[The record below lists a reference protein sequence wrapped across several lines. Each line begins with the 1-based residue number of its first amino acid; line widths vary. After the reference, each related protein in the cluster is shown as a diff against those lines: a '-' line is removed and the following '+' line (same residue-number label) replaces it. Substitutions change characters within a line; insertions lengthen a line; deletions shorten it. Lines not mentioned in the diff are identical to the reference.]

1 MSLQVRRYKKEDEN
15 NWNLFVS
22 NAKNATFL
30 LDRNFIEYHS
40 DRFEDFSIMI
50 YNNSDVLKALLPLS
64 IHGNEVISHGGLT
77 YGGFIIQHNLKTV
90 DMLEIFESV
99 IKFIKDNA
107 IVTLTY
113 KAIPHIYHLRP
124 SEEDLYGLFRSG
136 FKLVR
141 RDVSSSIN
149 MRTTKIKGQKQNGYR
164 KALKGGL
171 ELEETFDCSD
181 ILAIVN
187 RNLLEKYDVNPVHK
201 PVEMNLLKN
210 KFKKNILFFNLIINR
225 NIEGGMIL
233 FIDNNVVHAQYITT
247 TPIAKR
253 CRGLDF
259 IIVSIIEMF
268 KDDYEWFDFGTSTEQ
283 NGSYLNTGLIKS
295 KEEFGLSA
303 ICYDTYKLVL

>member
-1 MSLQVRRYKKEDEN
+1 MNIVKYNSSYLKK
-15 NWNLFVS
+15 WNQFVAES
-22 NAKNATFL
+22 KNGTFL

-40 DRFEDFSIMI
+40 DRFEDFSLMI

-64 IHGNEVISHGGLT
+64 IHDNEVISHGGLT
-77 YGGFIIQHNLKTV
+77 YGGFIIQHNLNTA

-99 IKFIKDNA
+99 IKFIKDNE
-107 IVTLTY
+107 IVTLSY

-124 SEEDLYGLFRSG
+124 SEEDLYGLFRNG

-149 MRTTKIKGQKQNGYR
+149 MRTTKIKGQKQNGYK
-164 KALKGGL
+164 KAVREGL
-171 ELEETFDCSD
+171 ELQETVDCSD
-181 ILAIVN
+181 ILTIVN
-187 RNLLEKYDVNPVHK
+187 RSLLEKYGVNSVHTS
-201 PVEMNLLKN
+201 VEMNLLKN
-210 KFKKNILFFNLIINR
+210 KFKKNILFFNLIINQ
-225 NIEGGMIL
+225 NVEGGMIL

-247 TPIAKR
+247 TYIAKR

-268 KDDYEWFDFGTSTEQ
+268 KDDYEWFDFGTSTEK

-303 ICYDTYKLVL
+303 ICYDTYKLVLQ

>member
-1 MSLQVRRYKKEDEN
+1 MNIVKYNSSYLKK
-15 NWNLFVS
+15 WNQFVAES
-22 NAKNATFL
+22 KNGTFL

-40 DRFEDFSIMI
+40 DRFEDFSLMI

-64 IHGNEVISHGGLT
+64 IHDNEVISHGGLT
-77 YGGFIIQHNLKTV
+77 YGGFIIQHNLNTA

-99 IKFIKDNA
+99 IKFIKDNE
-107 IVTLTY
+107 IVTLSY

-124 SEEDLYGLFRSG
+124 SEEDLYGLFRNG

-149 MRTTKIKGQKQNGYR
+149 MRTTKIKGQKQNGYK
-164 KALKGGL
+164 KAIREGL
-171 ELEETFDCSD
+171 ELQETVDCSD
-181 ILAIVN
+181 ILTIVN
-187 RNLLEKYDVNPVHK
+187 RSLLEKYGVNSVHTS
-201 PVEMNLLKN
+201 VEMNLLKN
-210 KFKKNILFFNLIINR
+210 KFKKNILFFNLIINQ
-225 NIEGGMIL
+225 NVEGGMIL

-247 TPIAKR
+247 TYIAKR

-268 KDDYEWFDFGTSTEQ
+268 KDDYEWFDFGTSTEK

-303 ICYDTYKLVL
+303 ICYDTYKLVLQ

>member
-1 MSLQVRRYKKEDEN
+1 MNIVKYNSSHLKK
-15 NWNLFVS
+15 WNQFVAES
-22 NAKNATFL
+22 KNGTFL
-30 LDRNFIEYHS
+30 LDRNFVEYHS
-40 DRFEDFSIMI
+40 DRFEDFSLMI

-64 IHGNEVISHGGLT
+64 IHDNQVISHAGLT
-77 YGGFIIQHNLKTV
+77 YGGFIIQHNLKTLE
-90 DMLEIFESV
+90 MLEIFESV
-99 IKFIKDNA
+99 IKFIKDNK
-107 IVTLTY
+107 IISLSY

-124 SEEDLYGLFRSG
+124 CEEDLYCLFRKG

-164 KALKGGL
+164 KAVKEGL
-171 ELEETFDCSD
+171 ELQETVDCSD

-187 RNLLEKYDVNPVHK
+187 KSLLEKYGVSSVHTSG
-201 PVEMNLLKN
+201 EMNLLKN
-210 KFKKNILFFNLIINR
+210 KFKKNIQFFNLIINQ

-247 TPIAKR
+247 TFIAKR

-268 KDDYEWFDFGTSTEQ
+268 KDDYVWFDFGISTEK
-283 NGSYLNTGLIKS
+283 NGNYLNQGLIKS

-303 ICYDTYKLVL
+303 ICYDTYKLLLQ